1 MGEWIN
7 AADGRD
13 FVALHPDLT
22 NRTFGSAE
30 IHNLVGIS
38 NENDD
43 RHSIVGYLTNP
54 HDQQGHL
61 ERYQPVGRLASP
73 QHFLCCIAYEI
84 HDYLLKASQ
93 AADAIAI
100 LFR

>member
-43 RHSIVGYLTNP
+43 RHSIVGYLTN
-54 HDQQGHL
+54 
-61 ERYQPVGRLASP
+61 RMISR
-73 QHFLCCIAYEI
+73 
-84 HDYLLKASQ
+84 
-93 AADAIAI
+93 AIWNAI
-100 LFR
+100 NQLGV